1 MNKKKIKEL
10 CEYKDEKFKLEL
22 DYYYDEVLEEYYVD
36 STLGNENLRKIR
48 NEYRRIKNL
57 LLDDEIKAIRLQYK
71 LSQRDFA
78 IALGFGEITI
88 TRYESKTV
96 QDKAQDKI
104 IRQSK
109 NPIEFLKFLKQNEKK
124 FIKVNGLSKYNSLC
138 DYVNNLNNDINF
150 LMNQNSKENRGYTE
164 FNIEK
169 LNAVIVDVKKY
180 KTNITKTFLAKILW
194 YIDCLN
200 YKITNKSMT
209 GLVYISMK
217 YGAFPKMYDRIL
229 ADKDI
234 VIKESWINDYE
245 CYYIEKVDSKTVLT
259 NDEQRIVKFIM
270 EKFQNFS
277 VKELVDY
284 MHQEKAYKNTKL
296 FNVISYEYS
305 NDISINKNYM
315 SQSLN

>member
-1 MNKKKIKEL
+1 MNKMKIKEL

-109 NPIEFLKFLKQNEKK
+109 NPIEFLKFLKQNQKK
-124 FIKVNGLSKYNSLC
+124 FI
-138 DYVNNLNNDINF
+138 F
-150 LMNQNSKENRGYTE
+150 
-164 FNIEK
+164 
-169 LNAVIVDVKKY
+169 
-180 KTNITKTFLAKILW
+180 
-194 YIDCLN
+194 
-200 YKITNKSMT
+200 
-209 GLVYISMK
+209 
-217 YGAFPKMYDRIL
+217 
-229 ADKDI
+229 
-234 VIKESWINDYE
+234 
-245 CYYIEKVDSKTVLT
+245 
-259 NDEQRIVKFIM
+259 
-270 EKFQNFS
+270 
-277 VKELVDY
+277 
-284 MHQEKAYKNTKL
+284 
-296 FNVISYEYS
+296 
-305 NDISINKNYM
+305 
-315 SQSLN
+315 